1 MHGRNG
7 ITYIEREIG
16 KVCCDIAEAISVT
29 AIRVYVTP
37 NTQSNVFSFF
47 FSRLFDRQNKNVQY
61 IQNHTY
67 VSEHMTCW
75 IPREIMHNPFMVF
88 GSAPLLILLYFTMDI
103 QSNDM

>member
-7 ITYIEREIG
+7 IIDIQREIG

-75 IPREIMHNPFMVF
+75 IPREIIAH
-88 GSAPLLILLYFTMDI
+88 T
-103 QSNDM
+103 